1 MESINK
7 NITDDNSELEPLL
20 QKGTDKVSCFDR
32 IYKFFTKYNYAYLIF
47 AFLLPAFLMF
57 MIYVRMDVHPFGD
70 SSVLVLDL
78 NGQYVQFFAAL
89 RSAIYG
95 DNSFLYSFSRSLGG
109 EFLGIYAYYLASPF
123 SYIIALFPEKN
134 ILEALLTIF
143 VLKCGA
149 SGLTFGIFLHNS
161 QKCNKTITIVLS
173 TLYALCAYS
182 VVMQHNTMWID
193 GMILLPLLVLGVE
206 RIVKYKKPVLY
217 VVSLALTLLC
227 NYYIGYMCCIF
238 VAIYY
243 FYYIISTCG
252 TDTSNPIGEK
262 HHFWRSLFRIIVYSL
277 IGVGIS
283 AILLIPSYYS
293 LTFGKTDFSNP
304 DFSFFSKFDFI
315 DFLAKL
321 FPGAYD
327 TVRPEGLPW
336 IYSGVLSI
344 ILLPLYFL
352 AKKIKWQEKVASG
365 VLLIILFASM
375 NINTFDMVWHG
386 FQAPNWLNY
395 RYSFMFSFV
404 VLMLVGKAITLIREI
419 GYKPILAS
427 CTVSAILVVV
437 LQKLNITCV
446 RDGKTIE
453 YFDDLNGVW
462 LSLLCIAIYGT
473 LLMLLTNYRANSSKV
488 SLVALIMV
496 VAISGELFL
505 NGVYFTK
512 MLDEDVLISDY
523 NSYHGFYDIHQ
534 DAVDYIDE
542 NAEEEFYRVEKT
554 FTKTVTDAFVF
565 GFDGMSSSTSTLD
578 SGVIDFLTKIGF
590 KASSHWSEYKGS
602 NYILDSFLGIRYLM
616 TLQTD
621 GAPNDLYEEIYS
633 NEHTRVYKN
642 PYALPLAFASSE
654 KIKDVSFVLPQDLID
669 YEYITNE
676 ETKHGSWELKPQ
688 FSNTIWNPFERMNSA
703 LSAITDK
710 EANVYEPIKHTVSTT
725 ITLKQED
732 DVWNHHV
739 YKCNKDDKSAC
750 ITFTIT
756 APKDGNIYCYFPTKY
771 AREAEILVNSSWLET
786 IYPQN
791 AANAYILNLG
801 SFSKGEKVVVD
812 LYPYAY
818 GEFYLTKDTP
828 YFYSINESEFI
839 SSFEYLSDFGMDITK
854 FSDDYI
860 EGTINVTENNF
871 TVLTT
876 IPYDSGWN
884 IKVDGKKVET
894 YETLG
899 ALLAFDLEIAG
910 EHEITMKYFPNCY
923 IVGIVISVISI
934 LIFIA
939 AIIVTN
945 MIKNGKLN
953 FKKECRLFNFANAL
967 ICLPT
972 DSYAEEYSLM
982 DLEIKE
988 EQEMLEKL
996 NKKNKNQKKNKDKK

>member
-1 MESINK
+1 MESLNK
-7 NITDDNSELEPLL
+7 KDKNESLELEPILEGDTE
-20 QKGTDKVSCFDR
+20 KTSFFDKA
-32 IYKFFTKYNYAYLIF
+32 YKLFTKHNYNYLIF

-57 MIYVRMDVHPFGD
+57 MIYVKMDVHPFGD

-89 RSAIYG
+89 RAAIYG
-95 DNSFLYSFSRSLGG
+95 ENSFLYSFSRSLGG

-123 SYIIALFPEKN
+123 SYIVALFPEKN

-161 QKCNKTITIVLS
+161 QRCNKTITVALS

-206 RIVKYKKPVLY
+206 RIVKYKKPALY
-217 VVSLALTLLC
+217 VISLALTMLC

-238 VAIYY
+238 IAIYY
-243 FYYIISTCG
+243 FYYIISTAN
-252 TDTSNPIGEK
+252 DNSSNPIGEK
-262 HHFWRSLFRIIVYSL
+262 HHFWRSLSRIIVYSL
-277 IGVGIS
+277 LGIGIA

-304 DFSFFSKFDFI
+304 NFAFTSKFDFI

-352 AKKIKWQEKVASG
+352 TKKIKWQEKVASG
-365 VLLIILFASM
+365 ALLIILFASM
-375 NINTFDMVWHG
+375 NINTLDMVWHG

-395 RYSFMFSFV
+395 RYSFVFSFV
-404 VLMLVGKAITLIREI
+404 VLMLAGKAITLIREI

-427 CTVSAILVVV
+427 CTVSAVLVVI

-446 RDGKTIE
+446 RDGKTVE

-462 LSLLCIAIYGT
+462 MSLICIAVYGT
-473 LLMLLTNYRANSSKV
+473 LLMILTNYRANSSKV
-488 SLVALIMV
+488 SLIALIMV

-512 MLDEDVLISDY
+512 VLNKDVVISNY

-534 DAVDYIDE
+534 DAVDYIED

-554 FTKTVTDAFVF
+554 FTRNVTDAFVF
-565 GFDGMSSSTSTLD
+565 GFDGIASSTSTLD
-578 SGVIDFLTKIGF
+578 SGVIQLLTKLGL
-590 KASSHWSEYKGS
+590 KACSHWSEYKGS
-602 NYILDSFLGIRYLM
+602 NYILDSFFGIRYLM
-616 TLQTD
+616 TKPGD
-621 GAPNDLYEEIYS
+621 NAPNNLYREIYS
-633 NEHTRVYKN
+633 NENTKVYKN

-654 KIKDVSFVLPQDLID
+654 KVKDVSFVLPQDLID

-676 ETKHGSWELKPQ
+676 ETKKGSWVLKSE
-688 FSNTIWNPFERMNSA
+688 FANTIWNPFERMNSA
-703 LSAITDK
+703 LSAIADK
-710 EANVYEPIKHTVSTT
+710 DVNVYEPVEHTMTMTSTV
-725 ITLKQED
+725 KED
-732 DVWNHHV
+732 GEAWNHHV
-739 YKCNKDDKSAC
+739 FKCNKDDKSAC
-750 ITFTIT
+750 VSFTIT
-756 APKDGNIYCYFPTKY
+756 ASRDGNIYCYFPTKY
-771 AREAEILVNSSWLET
+771 ARQAEIHVNSSKLET
-786 IYPQN
+786 IYPAN

-801 SFSKGEKVVVD
+801 SFSKGQKVVVD
-812 LYPYAY
+812 LYLYTY

-828 YFYSINESEFI
+828 YFYYINEDEFV
-839 SSFEYLSDFGMDITK
+839 STFTELSRYGMNITE

-860 EGTINVTENNF
+860 EGTIEVTENNS

-876 IPYDSGWN
+876 IPYDSGWK
-884 IKVDGKKVET
+884 IKVDGKKVDT
-894 YETLG
+894 YETLD
-899 ALLAFDLEIAG
+899 ALLAFDLASEG
-910 EHEITMKYFPNCY
+910 NHKITMKYFPNCY
-923 IVGIVISVISI
+923 IVGIIISFISA

-939 AIIVTN
+939 VLVAVK
-945 MIKNGKLN
+945 MLKDGKLN
-953 FKKECRLFNFANAL
+953 FKRNSRIFKVSNVLVS
-967 ICLPT
+967 LPT
-972 DSYAEEYSLM
+972 DKCSEEYSLI

-988 EQEMLEKL
+988 EQEILERL